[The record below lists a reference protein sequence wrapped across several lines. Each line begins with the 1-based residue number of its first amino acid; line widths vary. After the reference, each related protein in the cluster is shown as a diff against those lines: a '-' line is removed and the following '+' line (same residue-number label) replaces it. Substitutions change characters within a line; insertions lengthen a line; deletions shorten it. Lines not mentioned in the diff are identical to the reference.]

1 MSLELVTLLLVG
13 LAISIGALIVL
24 LGFVNVF
31 SANTEVNERLE
42 TYASIPDEAPRR
54 ILDRRRA
61 QFIRARLRLN
71 SMLSVFTSEQ
81 LNLRLLSA
89 NWPITETEYVLIR
102 FWSTVIGLL
111 AGWLFSQSILP
122 GVGVAIIAFVI
133 PDMLLRRAIY
143 NRRIKFERQLVDVL
157 VLVKGAVRSGY
168 SFLQALDV
176 VIDEMR
182 APASDEFRRV
192 RREVGLGL
200 PMSQALNNL
209 NSRMENADLYLVV
222 TAVNI
227 NSQVGG
233 NLSTM
238 LEAVTTT
245 IRERVRLFSE
255 IRALTSQQRYSGYFL
270 TMLPFLVAAALF
282 IINPEYIGRM
292 FEPGLILCVPIG
304 ALLSVILGNIL
315 IRILARMDV

>member
-1 MSLELVTLLLVG
+1 MPLELVIMLLVG
-13 LAISIGALIVL
+13 LVISIGALVVL
-24 LGFVNVF
+24 LGFFNVF
-31 SANTEVNERLE
+31 SASTEVNERLE
-42 TYASIPDEAPRR
+42 TYAAIPDEAPRR
-54 ILDRRRA
+54 VFDRRRA
-61 QFIRARLRLN
+61 QFIRARLRIN
-71 SMLSVFTSEQ
+71 SMMSVLTSEE

-89 NWPITETEYVLIR
+89 NWPITESEFVLIR
-102 FWSTVIGLL
+102 FWSIVAGFL

-122 GVGVAIIAFVI
+122 GIGVAIIAFLI

-143 NRRIKFERQLVDVL
+143 NRRLKFERQLVDVL

-176 VIDEMR
+176 VIEEMR
-182 APASDEFRRV
+182 APASEEFRRV

-209 NSRMENADLYLVV
+209 NSRMENGDLYLVV

-270 TMLPFLVAAALF
+270 TMLPFIVAAALF
-282 IINPEYIGRM
+282 IINPEYISRI
-292 FEPGLILCVPIG
+292 FEPGWILCVPIG
-304 ALLSVILGNIL
+304 AVLSVFLGNIM
-315 IRILARMDV
+315 IRLLARMDV